1 MRKNGPDLLA
11 AYLNA
16 AGCTA
21 CVCHFLAMR
30 ENAAQLFTADLDP
43 THVYLS
49 FVERLVSLA
58 SHYRQTRDAEVVSQ
72 PSLVQTVARQL

>member
-1 MRKNGPDLLA
+1 VRKNGPDLLA

-49 FVERLVSLA
+49 FVERL
-58 SHYRQTRDAEVVSQ
+58 
-72 PSLVQTVARQL
+72 